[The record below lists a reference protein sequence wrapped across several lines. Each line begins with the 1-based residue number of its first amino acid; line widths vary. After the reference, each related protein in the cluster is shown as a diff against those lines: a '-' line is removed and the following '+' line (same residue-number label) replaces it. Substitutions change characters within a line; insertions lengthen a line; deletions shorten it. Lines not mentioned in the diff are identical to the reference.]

1 MLWGAMVGII
11 LKGRVTGKKRIVF
24 YGTDKL
30 IYIITEVSRHSFFTK
45 LFVSTAEIFVKLGLF
60 LFYQVNIRY
69 ESQSEAILENTMNN
83 IIRKFYLHKYLEA

>member
-1 MLWGAMVGII
+1 MTACDEKMIILTQSYKSRMLWGAMVGII

-60 LFYQVNIRY
+60 SKDFYFI
-69 ESQSEAILENTMNN
+69 
-83 IIRKFYLHKYLEA
+83 K